1 MGGIGA
7 RVREAL
13 GSISEVF
20 RNPGLRRLNLALAG
34 SVVGDWAYAV
44 AVAVYAYLEGGP
56 TTVGVLGVVRFV
68 TGAII
73 MPFASTLA
81 DRYDRRRIML
91 VTDLARVVLVLIA
104 AAVIWL
110 DGPPMAIYALAI
122 VTGLVGSPF
131 RPAQAAMLPQL
142 ARHPGELTA
151 ANVATS
157 TIESAGFF
165 VGPAIAGLL
174 LAFADIE
181 HVYLL
186 NAVTFLWSAAMIRGL
201 IAVTSEQVAEAASEV
216 DAAAAASTPDD
227 VVHEASSGGDE
238 AVAETEAGSS
248 ILKEA
253 AEGFKTIFGNRDL
266 RLLILIY
273 TAQTVVAG
281 ASLVFTVAIALD
293 LLEMSPSGAGLLDA
307 TVGVG
312 GLVGGFLALVLA
324 QRGKLAW
331 DFGIGVMFWALPLVL
346 VAAVPE
352 LWAAVAGMVAIGLA
366 NSVVDVNAF
375 TIIQRLTPNE
385 VMGRVFGAMESTIIA
400 GMAIGSLA
408 MPLLMELIN
417 LRAALLIIGAVVG
430 GLTLLGLPG
439 LRRIDRV
446 ALAPE
451 GLELLRGVPILAPL
465 GGVVME
471 KLARASE
478 LRTWSAGETV
488 FAEGDAGDHFFIIEE
503 GAVEVRIRGEHIR
516 DLGPGDSFGEIA
528 LLRDIP
534 RTATV
539 LATSDLTC
547 RTLDRKDFVPA
558 VSRHRD
564 ARAEAEGVVNR
575 WLAVA

>member
-7 RVREAL
+7 RIREAM
-13 GSISEVF
+13 GSIAEVF

-34 SVVGDWAYAV
+34 AVVGDWAYAV

-56 TTVGVLGVVRFV
+56 TTVGVLGVIRFV
-68 TGAII
+68 LGAII

-81 DRYDRRRIML
+81 DRYDRRNIML
-91 VTDLARVVLVLIA
+91 VTDLARVVLVLVA
-104 AAVIWL
+104 AGVIWA
-110 DGPPMAIYALAI
+110 DGPAMAVYALAI
-122 VTGLVGSPF
+122 VTSLAGSPF

-174 LAFADIE
+174 LAVADIE
-181 HVYLL
+181 HVYVL
-186 NAVTFLWSAAMIRGL
+186 NALTFLWSAALIRGL
-201 IAVTSEQVAEAASEV
+201 KKVTDAEVAQAASEV
-216 DAAAAASTPDD
+216 DAAAAESAGDVSTAGASDD
-227 VVHEASSGGDE
+227 VADE
-238 AVAETEAGSS
+238 PESEPTS
-248 ILKEA
+248 IFKDA
-253 AEGFKTIFGNRDL
+253 AAGFKTIFGNRDL

-331 DFGIGVMFWALPLVL
+331 DFGIGVMFWSLPLVL
-346 VAAVPE
+346 VAAFPE

-417 LRAALLIIGAVVG
+417 LRAALLIIGAVVA
-430 GLTLLGLPG
+430 GLTLLGMPG

-446 ALAPE
+446 ALAAE
-451 GLELLRGVPILAPL
+451 GLELLRSVPILAPL
-465 GGVVME
+465 GASVLE
-471 KLARASE
+471 RLARASVV
-478 LRTWSAGETV
+478 RTYATGDTV
-488 FAEGDAGDHFFIIEE
+488 FAEGDAGDHFFVIED
-503 GAVEVRIRGEHIR
+503 GTVEVRIRGEHIR

-528 LLRDIP
+528 LLRDVP

-539 LATSDLTC
+539 VATSDLTC
-547 RTLDRKDFVPA
+547 RTLDRQDFVPA
-558 VSRHRD
+558 VSRHSS
-564 ARAEAEGVVNR
+564 ARTEAEAVVNR
-575 WLAVA
+575 WLAVV